1 MKITAFRLRQLIREV
16 LELDLEVGDVILTG
30 KFKNKRTVIK
40 KFGKDDLGQPTINDR
55 PLNFRIEKLLPKE
68 KWSKKTKEE
77 EGIMESKRLLRKIVK
92 EAIDADAVYD
102 DLETELRNAVDHAF
116 YDGLGWDDIQSAWTS
131 VLQKHRW
138 RETTT
143 PSAVRKS
150 SRNSY

>member
-102 DLETELRNAVDHAF
+102 DLETELQNAIRSCI
-116 YDGLGWDDIQSAWTS
+116 L
-131 VLQKHRW
+131 
-138 RETTT
+138 
-143 PSAVRKS
+143 
-150 SRNSY
+150 

>member
-1 MKITAFRLRQLIREV
+1 
-16 LELDLEVGDVILTG
+16 
-30 KFKNKRTVIK
+30 
-40 KFGKDDLGQPTINDR
+40 
-55 PLNFRIEKLLPKE
+55 
-68 KWSKKTKEE
+68 
-77 EGIMESKRLLRKIVK
+77 MESKRSLRKIVK